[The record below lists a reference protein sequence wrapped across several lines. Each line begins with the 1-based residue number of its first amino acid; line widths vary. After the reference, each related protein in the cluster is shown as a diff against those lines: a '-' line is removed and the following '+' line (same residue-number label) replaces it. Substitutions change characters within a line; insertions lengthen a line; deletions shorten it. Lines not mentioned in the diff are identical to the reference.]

1 MKTLF
6 NIFLFFKENR
16 MPQLF
21 NSCAVS
27 QNKGRVQSFS
37 LWGFDEYISSHSV
50 DSVCCC
56 RLRCIL
62 RAGVACTP
70 WVGLYSERQQ
80 SSMMAGGHFFFSPWT
95 AKNMRGAETP
105 LCSRERGRGKK
116 KESLSF
122 IIQMKWGPADG
133 GRGAVGLRQKTSCSL
148 PLWFQS
154 ARDEIKSS
162 KGISDRDGSH

>member
-6 NIFLFFKENR
+6 NIFLFFKKNR
-16 MPQLF
+16 MPKLF

-27 QNKGRVQSFS
+27 QNKGRLQSFS
-37 LWGFDEYISSHSV
+37 QWSFDEYIFILQPQ
-50 DSVCCC
+50 C
-56 RLRCIL
+56 RFRVLL
-62 RAGVACTP
+62 RASWLSPSWC
-70 WVGLYSERQQ
+70 GLQTLGRALQWETTIPA
-80 SSMMAGGHFFFSPWT
+80 MAGGHFFPPVLQ
-95 AKNMRGAETP
+95 KNMWGAETP
-105 LCSRERGRGKK
+105 LCSREREKK